1 MIKATCNLLIFDKV
15 DVNGNLFPKDMEI
28 DIPEK
33 VPLLSST
40 GTITNQSD
48 VIGFTSARRNENR
61 LEADVIFYDG
71 SEEFENGLKELI
83 QDRKLYIAGYYTAV
97 KYHEKDGI
105 RVIDSMRLTSTFLT
119 YADVYGDDDL
129 LIRMEDPTEQSEDRP
144 SCRR

>member
-15 DVNGNLFPKDMEI
+15 DVNGNLFPKDMRIEA
-28 DIPEK
+28 PEK

-40 GTITNQSD
+40 GTITNPSD
-48 VIGFTSARRNENR
+48 VIGNTSARRNENG

-71 SEEFENGLKELI
+71 SEAFENGLKELI

-119 YADVYGDDDL
+119 YADVYGDNDL

>member
-28 DIPEK
+28 VIPEK

-40 GTITNQSD
+40 GTITNPSD
-48 VIGFTSARRNENR
+48 VIGNTSARRNENG

-71 SEEFENGLKELI
+71 SEAFENGLKELI

-105 RVIDSMRLTSTFLT
+105 RVIDSMRLASTFIT

-129 LIRMEDPTEQSEDRP
+129 LIRMEELSERIEDRFE
-144 SCRR
+144 